1 MKTRVR
7 TTSETFMDD
16 TEVHHQRHR
25 SLLIREVVNQ
35 LDVPTSLTP
44 DPKHLLCFHFV
55 GCVKEVIKLI
65 NHPVDV

>member
-1 MKTRVR
+1 
-7 TTSETFMDD
+7 MDD
-16 TEVHHQRHR
+16 TEVHQQRHR

-44 DPKHLLCFHFV
+44 DPHHLLCFHFV
-55 GCVKEVIKLI
+55 GCVKEVSKLI